1 MGLFYF
7 FLFFL
12 ENYLLGAFFLTLP
25 AVGAFGRID
34 VSDII
39 LHGNRIEFTYFLT
52 HFAQRTI
59 CHTNDIAGYDLILV
73 VASPTGRAIVCVA
86 SNREPY
92 VIPTISL
99 DTI

>member
-52 HFAQRTI
+52 HFA
-59 CHTNDIAGYDLILV
+59 
-73 VASPTGRAIVCVA
+73 P
-86 SNREPY
+86 
-92 VIPTISL
+92 
-99 DTI
+99 

>member
-52 HFAQRTI
+52 HFASYTTDGT
-59 CHTNDIAGYDLILV
+59 CHGKRIKGKYGDSGAIRYLKCGNCP
-73 VASPTGRAIVCVA
+73 SGRQ
-86 SNREPY
+86 E
-92 VIPTISL
+92 
-99 DTI
+99 